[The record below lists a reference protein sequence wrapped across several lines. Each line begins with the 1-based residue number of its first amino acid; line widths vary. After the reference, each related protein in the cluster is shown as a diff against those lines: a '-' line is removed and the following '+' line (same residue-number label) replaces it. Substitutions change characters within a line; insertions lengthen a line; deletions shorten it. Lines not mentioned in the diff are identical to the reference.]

1 MHRGSQTLN
10 LAQKS
15 KNEAYLGFQQENK
28 EVTASNWDIT
38 DASKQEKISESK
50 QQEINYLKSID
61 DIMAEK
67 LKNPNSLFD
76 AEAMASHIVIESS
89 TDIKQGKSGSTSSK
103 GG

>member
-38 DASKQEKISESK
+38 DASK
-50 QQEINYLKSID
+50 
-61 DIMAEK
+61 
-67 LKNPNSLFD
+67 
-76 AEAMASHIVIESS
+76 
-89 TDIKQGKSGSTSSK
+89 
-103 GG
+103 